1 MKSPNL
7 ENTGWFS
14 CPLSKSSG
22 GIGEAKWQHHQLT
35 HIDTMRFGFV
45 SFISATCEAGEDF
58 MGRNN
63 QQNTGVVTGYWLW
76 ISPALSFKSTNI
88 PWLVLHPWKLTWNKI
103 MEVWKIISFQN
114 GWFLGSMLIFQGV
127 SWTSNCLMCFFPGI
141 SGTDFHWTKWR
152 SIGHVLCIPGTR
164 RTLKGFPGQIK
175 RRKLSFCWT
184 KTSWVLLH
192 MCLCFTVVQ
201 QILLSSVAQLISNT
215 WCLYGF
221 VRQQRRVEVYRNYI
235 GILPTYHPAKRSPR
249 FGSFEDM
256 KWSSATGY
264 TVT

>member
-1 MKSPNL
+1 
-7 ENTGWFS
+7 
-14 CPLSKSSG
+14 
-22 GIGEAKWQHHQLT
+22 
-35 HIDTMRFGFV
+35 MRFGFV

-76 ISPALSFKSTNI
+76 IRPALSFKSTNI
-88 PWLVLHPWKLTWNKI
+88 PWLVLHPSKLTWNKI
-103 MEVWKIISFQN
+103 VEFWKIISFQN

-127 SWTSNCLMCFFPGI
+127 SSTSNFLMCFF
-141 SGTDFHWTKWR
+141 SWLKWKRFAFFTKWR

-175 RRKLSFCWT
+175 RKLSFCWT
-184 KTSWVLLH
+184 KTSWVLFYVFMFH
-192 MCLCFTVVQ
+192 GTTNTAMVSCTVD
-201 QILLSSVAQLISNT
+201 IYCNT